1 MRAFLTARGLASLA
15 LVVMVRPEVSDEG
28 VMSTAR
34 SLIPE
39 YLNEWSWT
47 RFPCKEFQSGE
58 QASKGQHACERGR
71 PKRRQGDD

>member
-47 RFPCKEFQSGE
+47 RFPCKVPE
-58 QASKGQHACERGR
+58 QAAQIQHACE
-71 PKRRQGDD
+71 